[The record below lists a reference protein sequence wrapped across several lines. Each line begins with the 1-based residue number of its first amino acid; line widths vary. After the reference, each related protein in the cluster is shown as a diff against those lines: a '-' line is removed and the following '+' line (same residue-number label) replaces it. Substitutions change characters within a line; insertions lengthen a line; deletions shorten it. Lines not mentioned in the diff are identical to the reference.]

1 MFVLFSCVE
10 RQTKNSETQKNSC
23 FNHVDSVVISAIE
36 VKFPLYLTE
45 IDLDDK
51 ENTVYLNDRI
61 VSKIDE
67 TIKEYATD
75 IEFYDSSQTYMDNYI
90 NTFRLRDSLCTLFL
104 VLLKHYPTGAVNS
117 KVLFY
122 DNQKKEFA
130 EKIVDFN
137 LHALYDFDNEYLKS
151 TNLKTAFNIT
161 TPEIELV
168 DYDTNGLNDYKFV
181 RLWHNGT
188 FNAIHTT
195 ILSVKDSH
203 IDTLL
208 FIEKPI

>member
-1 MFVLFSCVE
+1 MQRSTIVFIVFVLFSCVE

-137 LHALYDFDNEYLKS
+137 LHALYDFDNLEVKAVKS
-151 TNLKTAFNIT
+151 F
-161 TPEIELV
+161 
-168 DYDTNGLNDYKFV
+168 
-181 RLWHNGT
+181 
-188 FNAIHTT
+188 
-195 ILSVKDSH
+195 
-203 IDTLL
+203 
-208 FIEKPI
+208 